1 MGLFRELEQT
11 GHERLV
17 FFYDRETGLKSIVGI
32 HSTVLGPTLGGCRM
46 WNYASEN
53 EALTDV
59 LRLSKA
65 MTYKSAVAG
74 LDLGGGKGII
84 IGDPKCANKAEL
96 LKAFGRAVESLE
108 GSYITTEDVGIG
120 VPDVD
125 VIRTTTKYVV
135 GGSQAGGAGDPS
147 RMTALGLFKGM
158 QALLKQV
165 QLGNSLEGLTV
176 AVQGIGNVGY
186 RLCKYLAE
194 AGVNLKVCDI
204 YPERAN
210 RAVEEFR
217 AQAVSPSEIH
227 KVDCDIFA
235 PCALGAVLNDRT
247 IPEMRCK
254 VVAGAANNQLAMQ
267 TDALALQEKGIV
279 YIPDYVINAG
289 GLINVAAEL
298 GGYHEDAVR
307 TKVCEIASTV
317 EVILA
322 RSQAEDLLPLQVA
335 DSLAEER
342 IAKAKAEQGGSGR
355 TAGRKEKPTSG
366 IFVRPGMGVGQV
378 NLRGSFIQPS

>member
-1 MGLFRELEQT
+1 MGIFRELEQT

-17 FFYDRETGLKSIVGI
+17 FFYDRETGLKSIIGI
-32 HSTVLGPTLGGCRM
+32 HSTALGPTLGGCRM
-46 WNYASEN
+46 WNYASESD
-53 EALTDV
+53 ALTDV

-84 IGDPKCANKAEL
+84 IGDPQGANKPEL
-96 LKAFGRAVESLE
+96 LRAFGRAVESLE
-108 GSYITTEDVGIG
+108 GCYITTEDVGIG

-125 VIRTTTKYVV
+125 LIRTTTKYVV

-147 RMTALGLFKGM
+147 RMTALGVFKGM
-158 QALLKQV
+158 QALLKYA
-165 QLGNSLEGLTV
+165 QLGESLEGLRV

-194 AGVNLKVCDI
+194 AGVKLIVCDI
-204 YPERAN
+204 HPERVN
-210 RAVEEFR
+210 RAVEEFG

-227 KVDCDIFA
+227 RVDCEILA
-235 PCALGAVLNDRT
+235 PCALGAVLNART

-254 VVAGAANNQLAMQ
+254 VVAGAANNQLELQ
-267 TDALALQEKGIV
+267 SDVLALHERGII

-298 GGYHEDAVR
+298 GGYNEDAVR
-307 TKVCEIASTV
+307 AKVSKIASTIDL
-317 EVILA
+317 ILA
-322 RSQAEDLLPLQVA
+322 RSQVEELLPLQVA

-342 IAKAKAEQGGSGR
+342 IAQAKAKQTGNVKE
-355 TAGRKEKPTSG
+355 AGRKEQPTPG
-366 IFVRPGMGVGQV
+366 IFIRPGMGMSQV
-378 NLRGSFIQPS
+378 NLRG